1 MQRGGGGL
9 LLGVGGRPRSR
20 KNGGEFLL
28 GEVGGW
34 VGGGRVLAW
43 RGVHGVV
50 QGVHALGLP
59 GLNRRKALV
68 VCVRVCVCV
77 CVYVCTTEYTHT
89 HTHIYIYIHI
99 YI

>member
-34 VGGGRVLAW
+34 VGGGEGTRLERGTRGRPGRPRVGAPRAKPTESP
-43 RGVHGVV
+43 RGVR
-50 QGVHALGLP
+50 A
-59 GLNRRKALV
+59 
-68 VCVRVCVCV
+68 CVRVCVCV
-77 CVYVCTTEYTHT
+77 RVYD
-89 HTHIYIYIHI
+89 
-99 YI
+99 

>member
-34 VGGGRVLAW
+34 VGGGGGYSLGEGYTGSSRASTRW
-43 RGVHGVV
+43 GS
-50 QGVHALGLP
+50 QG
-59 GLNRRKALV
+59 
-68 VCVRVCVCV
+68 
-77 CVYVCTTEYTHT
+77 
-89 HTHIYIYIHI
+89 
-99 YI
+99 